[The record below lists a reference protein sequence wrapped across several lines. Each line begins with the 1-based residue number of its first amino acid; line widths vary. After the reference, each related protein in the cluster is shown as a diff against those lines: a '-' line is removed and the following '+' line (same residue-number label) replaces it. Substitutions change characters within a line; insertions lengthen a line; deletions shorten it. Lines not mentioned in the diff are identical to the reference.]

1 LRSTLALTIKCDKT
15 LSLINRSLKAGTVSL
30 KARVPTE
37 FVKTSSYYRS
47 LVQTRSK
54 VIPKTVGT
62 PPIAFDKSIAKEGAI
77 HSPILANIFLTQLD
91 NLMESIILKHNK
103 GVKSKQNPAYS
114 KILSLRTYHK
124 QRGTLT
130 PVFTFGQRPKE
141 ISIDLRRQIRLIQSR
156 LRDSSFIRV
165 NYVRYADD
173 FVISVLGPYSLAQTI
188 LYEISVFLQ
197 DHLGLLLN
205 ESKTGIKSFKRGFSF
220 LGANISSR
228 SHNISPIKLITKG
241 PNKGKKSRITP
252 LINLHA
258 PIRKLHERLVIRGY
272 AKWVSEKTYAV
283 GTCLN
288 TLINLDHRSI
298 LAIYNSVLRGIIN
311 YYSFADNRS
320 SLSSV
325 VWIIKRSCALT
336 LAKKYKLRTM
346 AKTFNKFG
354 YLLECPTTG
363 SSL

>member
-37 FVKTSSYYRS
+37 FTKTSSYYRS

-62 PPIAFDKSIAKEGAI
+62 PQGAI

-91 NLMESIILKHNK
+91 NLMESIILKYNK
-103 GVKSKQNPAYS
+103 GVKGKQNPAYS
-114 KILSLRTYHK
+114 KIHSLRTYHK

-130 PVFTFGQRPKE
+130 PE
-141 ISIDLRRQIRLIQSR
+141 ICIDLRRQMRPIQSR

-173 FVISVLGPYSLAQTI
+173 FVISVLGPYSLAQII

-205 ESKTGIKSFKRGFSF
+205 ESKTGIRSFKRGFSF
-220 LGANISSR
+220 LGAKISSR
-228 SHNISPIKLITKG
+228 SHNISPVKLITKG
-241 PNKGKKSRITP
+241 PNKGKKCRITP